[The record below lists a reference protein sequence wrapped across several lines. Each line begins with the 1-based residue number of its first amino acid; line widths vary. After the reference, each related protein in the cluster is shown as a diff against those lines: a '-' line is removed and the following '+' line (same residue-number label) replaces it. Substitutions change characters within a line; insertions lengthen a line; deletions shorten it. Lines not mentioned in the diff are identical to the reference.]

1 MAPPLSLSAN
11 ITPTE
16 HGGPAHRFSKM
27 MIRHC
32 RTRDIYH
39 NMVYSLLTPFHHRH
53 RRNRKGAGSAS
64 WLLVLGE
71 ARHIFG
77 ARRPAVSF
85 EAYLSSAPYLS
96 SGPLARSFPAKTPPR
111 VILRP
116 PHPGHMPHLQLQL
129 DTILHTA
136 HHHHGQATSTFRT

>member
-1 MAPPLSLSAN
+1 
-11 ITPTE
+11 
-16 HGGPAHRFSKM
+16 

-77 ARRPAVSF
+77 ARRPAV
-85 EAYLSSAPYLS
+85 PYLS
-96 SGPLARSFPAKTPPR
+96 RRIFRARHIFRAGLSRGVFPPK
-111 VILRP
+111 LR
-116 PHPGHMPHLQLQL
+116 HV
-129 DTILHTA
+129 
-136 HHHHGQATSTFRT
+136 